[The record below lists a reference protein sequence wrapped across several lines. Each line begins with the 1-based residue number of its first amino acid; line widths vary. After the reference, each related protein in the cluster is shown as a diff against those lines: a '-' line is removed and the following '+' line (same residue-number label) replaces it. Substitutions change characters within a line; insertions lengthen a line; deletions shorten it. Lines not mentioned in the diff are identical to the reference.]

1 MTPEPI
7 PMPRCLPQWAKN
19 WLSCQYDRSLY
30 SAVMPRRMTILS
42 KLRSFLRPSA
52 AIALIAGTSF
62 ATTLDVGG
70 VKIQDSIAIYNN
82 TLLLNGAGIMPG
94 GKTPLYAAHI
104 YSKTK
109 FTTLDALVTAS
120 GPKRLT
126 LTAIREVDTGPIL
139 KMLSRS
145 VEATAAKG
153 DMAKL
158 IPGMMNIGNVFKTNR
173 VLKPGEVMSLDWIP
187 ITGLVIYIGGKM
199 QGDPIRE
206 PELFRAAMGVWMG
219 EVPADAKLKDA
230 LLGHI

>member
-1 MTPEPI
+1 MT
-7 PMPRCLPQWAKN
+7 
-19 WLSCQYDRSLY
+19 
-30 SAVMPRRMTILS
+30 PRRMTFLS
-42 KLRSFLRPSA
+42 KLCSSLLLGA
-52 AIALIAGTSF
+52 AMVLMAGTSS
-62 ATTLDVGG
+62 ADTLDVGG

-94 GKTPLYAAHI
+94 GKTPQYVAHI
-104 YSKTK
+104 YARAK
-109 FTTLDALVTAS
+109 FATLDALIAS
-120 GPKRLT
+120 AGPKRLT

-158 IPGMMNIGNVFKTNR
+158 IPGMMNIGNVFKANR
-173 VLKPGEVMSLDWIP
+173 VLKPGEVMSLDWVP

-206 PELFRAAMGVWMG
+206 PELFRAAMGVWIG
-219 EVPADAKLKDA
+219 EAPADAKLKDA

>member
-1 MTPEPI
+1 MTF
-7 PMPRCLPQWAKN
+7 
-19 WLSCQYDRSLY
+19 
-30 SAVMPRRMTILS
+30 LS
-42 KLRSFLRPSA
+42 KLCSSLLLGA
-52 AIALIAGTSF
+52 AVALITGTSF

-70 VKIQDSIAIYNN
+70 VKIEDSITIYNN

-104 YSKTK
+104 YAKAK

-158 IPGMMNIGNVFKTNR
+158 IPGMVNIGNVFKANR

-187 ITGLVIYIGGKM
+187 ITGLVIYIGGKL
-199 QGDPIRE
+199 QGDPMRE

-219 EVPADAKLKDA
+219 AAPADAKLKDA
-230 LLGHI
+230 LLGQI

>member
-1 MTPEPI
+1 MT
-7 PMPRCLPQWAKN
+7 
-19 WLSCQYDRSLY
+19 
-30 SAVMPRRMTILS
+30 PRRMTFLS
-42 KLRSFLRPSA
+42 KLCSSLLLGA
-52 AIALIAGTSF
+52 ALALMTATSF

-70 VKIQDSIAIYNN
+70 VKIEDSIAIYNN

-94 GKTPLYAAHI
+94 GKTPLYVAHI
-104 YSKTK
+104 YAKAK
-109 FTTLDALVTAS
+109 FTTLDALVGTS

-158 IPGMMNIGNVFKTNR
+158 IPGMMNIGNVFKANR
-173 VLKPGEVMSLDWIP
+173 VLKPGEVMSLDWVP

-206 PELFRAAMGVWMG
+206 PELFRAAMGVWIG
-219 EVPADAKLKDA
+219 EAPADAKLKDA

>member
-1 MTPEPI
+1 MTF
-7 PMPRCLPQWAKN
+7 
-19 WLSCQYDRSLY
+19 
-30 SAVMPRRMTILS
+30 LS
-42 KLRSFLRPSA
+42 KLCSSLLLGA
-52 AIALIAGTSF
+52 AMVLMAGTSS
-62 ATTLDVGG
+62 ADTLDVGG

-94 GKTPLYAAHI
+94 GKTPQYVAHI
-104 YSKTK
+104 YARAK
-109 FTTLDALVTAS
+109 FATLDALIAS
-120 GPKRLT
+120 AGPKRLT

-158 IPGMMNIGNVFKTNR
+158 IPGMMNIGNVFKANR
-173 VLKPGEVMSLDWIP
+173 VLKPGEVMSLDWVP

-206 PELFRAAMGVWMG
+206 PELFRAAMGVWIG
-219 EVPADAKLKDA
+219 EAPADAKLKDA